1 MSAKTN
7 KMIPETIFNKL
18 IDEYSKER
26 DAIEKRYNSLDDIPE
41 DLLTASQINILGK
54 QGDILG
60 SISDKYDDLIQSL
73 VVAKDSFNY
82 INKNSY
88 WIDYI
93 MKRKDIF
100 SKLYH
105 NHFKVIVK
113 ILN

>member
-18 IDEYSKER
+18 IDKYSKER

-82 INKNSY
+82 INKNS
-88 WIDYI
+88 
-93 MKRKDIF
+93 
-100 SKLYH
+100 KLLKTVNFEY
-105 NHFKVIVK
+105 KIVIE
-113 ILN
+113 